1 MSWNNA
7 QPSERSAS
15 AASASARARTTP
27 GWWVVL
33 LVVGWPAMGLC
44 AQDVGASVDEGLR
57 RQAERDRAQQASQV
71 PKADVLRPAGS
82 SLSPPDLPVEQPC
95 FPITNFK
102 LDGPDSDRL
111 RWLLAATERYRGLC
125 IGAAGLG
132 LIAGHL
138 DALLIEQGYVTS
150 RVSLG
155 PQTLQHGEV
164 RFTLHAGRIAEIRFV
179 DADSPEGG
187 PDMRWGSWRNAF
199 PTGHGRLLDSRDLEQ
214 GVEQMKR
221 LPSQTVTTTLAPGE
235 QPDTSV
241 VTILRRVG
249 PWRDRLRG
257 GLTLDNAGG
266 RPMGRT
272 QLSVNTALDNP
283 TGLNDVL
290 SLGFNS
296 NAESPGPSRRSMGSS
311 ISYSLPWGYNTF
323 SLSLSRSRFA
333 QRIRLTSAAPLSRGE
348 SRSAELRW
356 QHTVWRTAASK
367 TGLHAAL
374 SSRRAHSHLDDVELV
389 TAQRR
394 TTALETGLSWQL
406 LFGQTGRVEL
416 ELGYR
421 RGMPWL
427 RAQPDL
433 IHLARD
439 ADGLPI
445 PTLRPRIWLLNAS
458 AALPELQAGGA
469 ADSPRR
475 WQLHTSMKAQFNRDY
490 STSIDQFAIGNR
502 ASVRGFDGDAVLMA
516 ESGWVWRNELT
527 TPVQAWGRDFQAV
540 AALDMGRVWGPSD
553 ASLPGHRLTGA
564 ALGVRARLSQWQFD
578 FTLAK
583 PLKRPEGFKTARTS
597 AYASATYAF

>member
-7 QPSERSAS
+7 QPSNSSAPAS
-15 AASASARARTTP
+15 FSRGGAWTGKGWWIALLVAVWPAPGIGAQDAAAS
-27 GWWVVL
+27 L
-33 LVVGWPAMGLC
+33 
-44 AQDVGASVDEGLR
+44 DEGLR
-57 RQAERDRAQQASQV
+57 RQSERDRAQQASQAPRV
-71 PKADVLRPAGS
+71 DVLRPAGS
-82 SLSPPDLPVEQPC
+82 GLSPPELPAEQPC
-95 FPITNFK
+95 FPISHFA
-102 LDGPDSDRL
+102 LDGVDADRL
-111 RWLLAATERYRGLC
+111 RWLLAATEPYRGMC

-138 DALLIEQGYVTS
+138 DAQLIEQGYVTS

-164 RFTLHAGRIAEIRFV
+164 RITLHAGRIAEIRFV
-179 DADSPEGG
+179 DADNSEGKA
-187 PDMRWGSWRNAF
+187 DQRWGTWRNAF
-199 PTGHGRLLDSRDLEQ
+199 PTGQGRLLNSRDLEQ

-257 GLTLDNAGG
+257 GLTLDNSGG

-272 QLSVNTALDNP
+272 QVSVNTAIDNP
-283 TGLNDVL
+283 LGLNDVL

-296 NAESPGPSRRSMGSS
+296 NAESPGPNRRSMGNTV
-311 ISYSLPWGYNTF
+311 SYSVPWGYSTF

-356 QHTVWRTAASK
+356 QHTVLRTAASK

-374 SSRRAHSHLDDVELV
+374 SSRRARSHLDDVELI

-394 TTALETGLSWQL
+394 TTALETGLSWQS
-406 LFGQTGRVEL
+406 LFAATGRVEL

-421 RGMPWL
+421 RGMAWL
-427 RAQPDL
+427 RAQQDL
-433 IHLARD
+433 IHAAGD
-439 ADGLPI
+439 AEGPPI
-445 PTLRPRIWLLNAS
+445 PTLRPRIWLVNAS
-458 AALPELQAGGA
+458 VALPEIAAGGT
-469 ADSPRR
+469 ADVPRR
-475 WQLHTSMKAQFNRDY
+475 WQMHTSVKAQFGRDY

-502 ASVRGFDGDAVLMA
+502 ATVRGFDGDAVLMA

-527 TPVQAWGRDFQAV
+527 TSVQAWGQDVQAF

-553 ASLPGHRLTGA
+553 ASLLGHRLVGA
-564 ALGVRARLSQWQFD
+564 ALGVRARLSPWQFD

-583 PLKRPEGFKTARTS
+583 PLKRPAGFNTARTS
-597 AYASATYAF
+597 AYASATFAF